1 MDARAAAFA
10 AQVTVGTLNSWI
22 QRGIIPGVSVGAQGR
37 LRDFDLDVATAI
49 GIICELVRHGLSAP
63 RASKIA
69 ETYLN
74 EKPRPNRLML
84 APLVEF
90 GNLRQNNIEI
100 GVHGRFDSEQQL
112 PKIIQDM
119 AKMGIHLPSYMILNV
134 QLIVE
139 TMRAAEERW
148 QQAQRKSG
156 HP

>member
-10 AQVTVGTLNSWI
+10 AQVTVGTLNSWV
-22 QRGIIPGVSVGAQGR
+22 QRGIIPGVSIGAQGR
-37 LRDFDLDVATAI
+37 VRDFDLDTSTAI

-74 EKPRPNRLML
+74 DKPRPNRLML
-84 APLVEF
+84 APRIEF
-90 GNLRQNNIEI
+90 GDLRQNNIEI
-100 GVHGRFDSEQQL
+100 GVHGRFDSERQI
-112 PKIIQDM
+112 PKIVEDM
-119 AKMGIHLPSYMILNV
+119 AKMGIKLPSYTILNV
-134 QLIVE
+134 QQIVE

-148 QQAQRKSG
+148 QRDERKAG